1 MQGAFS
7 HMELILGR
15 QKTDALAKARIAV
28 FGVGGVGS
36 FVTEALARCGVG
48 SLTLVDHDSF
58 SEDEICR
65 QLYATRSMI
74 GQSKVSVA
82 GKHIHDIDENILVHC
97 YETAY
102 SKQTAPMFDLTQ
114 YDYIVDTLPKPEDK
128 LVLIE
133 EAVAKGVKI
142 LSCMCLNRFTD
153 ISRLTVADIT
163 KASVCPVA
171 KELRAELRKA
181 GIRSLKVLFSSEAR
195 KKGHTETEEGPDESA
210 ASGSIC
216 YLTGAAGLMIARE
229 VVRDITDS
237 GEPAIKRPR
246 IRRHGDK

>member
-7 HMELILGR
+7 HMELVLGR
-15 QKTDALAKARIAV
+15 QKTDALARARIAV
-28 FGVGGVGS
+28 FGIGSVGS

-48 SLTLVDHDSF
+48 SLTLVDHDVI

-65 QLYATRSMI
+65 QLYAMRSAM

-82 GKHIHDIDENILVHC
+82 GKHIRDIDENILVHC
-97 YETAY
+97 YETPY
-102 SKQTAPMFDLTQ
+102 TGQTAPMFDLTM

-133 EAVAKGVKI
+133 EANAKGVKI
-142 LSCMCLNRFTD
+142 LSCMCLDRFTD
-153 ISRLTVADIT
+153 TSRLNVADIS
-163 KASVCPVA
+163 KASVCPAA
-171 KELRAELRKA
+171 KALRAELKKA

-195 KKGHTETEEGPDESA
+195 KRGRTEAEEKPDETA
-210 ASGSIC
+210 PAGSVC
-216 YLTGAAGLMIARE
+216 YLTGTAGLMIARE

-237 GEPAIKRPR
+237 GEPAAKRPR
-246 IRRHGDK
+246 IRRHGDR